1 MIISFCGH
9 ADFVVTSDIE
19 KQMME
24 ILEKCIGESSAEL
37 LLGGYG
43 AFDGFAYNCGV
54 KYKKTHPQVKLFFV
68 TPYMDRA
75 DNMGRTYDEIIYPP
89 LENVPYRFAI
99 SHRNKWMMQK
109 ADIVIAYVVREHGGA
124 FAALRQAKIF
134 NKIII
139 NLAK

>member
-9 ADFVVTSDIE
+9 ADFVTTSTVE
-19 KQMME
+19 VRMME
-24 ILEKCIGESSAEL
+24 ILEKYVGESSAEL

-54 KYKKTHPQVKLFFV
+54 QYKKTHPKIKLVFV
-68 TPYMDRA
+68 TPYIDRA
-75 DNMGRTYDEIIYPP
+75 DNIGRKYDEIIYPP

-109 ADIVIAYVVREHGGA
+109 ADIVIAYVEREHGGA
-124 FAALRQAKIF
+124 FATLKQAKRF
-134 NKIII
+134 NKIIV